1 MTERE
6 QIEFLINRNETLRN
20 TLGRCRTVL
29 NNMALEHKT
38 GWRSIFARWPIH
50 HEPLRNDARNLLPII
65 DIVMAGNGSRE
76 R

>member
-29 NNMALEHKT
+29 NNMARENA
-38 GWRSIFARWPIH
+38 GWSSFFRRWTIS
-50 HEPLRNDARNLLPII
+50 HEPLRHDARNLLPII
-65 DIVMAGNGSRE
+65 DIVMAGNGARE